1 MELVKG
7 SATFC
12 GQEKRDF
19 ADIKQQ
25 LQVSSLQCCRPEV
38 WDYIVHVLDS
48 ESYSWLPLGSRA
60 WKPIRVYMKFV
71 APQVGTK

>member
-1 MELVKG
+1 M
-7 SATFC
+7 
-12 GQEKRDF
+12 
-19 ADIKQQ
+19 
-25 LQVSSLQCCRPEV
+25 
-38 WDYIVHVLDS
+38 HVLDS